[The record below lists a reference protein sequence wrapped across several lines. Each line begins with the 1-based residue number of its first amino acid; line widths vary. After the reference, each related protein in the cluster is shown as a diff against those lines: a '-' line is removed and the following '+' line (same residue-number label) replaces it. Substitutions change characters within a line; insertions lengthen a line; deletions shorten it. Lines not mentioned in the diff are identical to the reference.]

1 MLRPAFKTLTNESLL
16 LDSNE
21 LARSNL
27 PALYLV
33 VCSTFAGLNAGEREL
48 HRACEGTATPHVERP
63 EAAYA

>member
-1 MLRPAFKTLTNESLL
+1 M
-16 LDSNE
+16 DSHE
-21 LARSNL
+21 VISPR
-27 PALYLV
+27 LYLV